1 MPSALPVSRPGD
13 LLRIRGARQHNLA
26 GLNLDIPKHR
36 LVVLT
41 GPSGSG
47 KSSLA
52 FDTVYAEGQ
61 RRYLESL
68 SAHARLHLER
78 LPAPAVDSI
87 EGLSPTLAVEQRHSG
102 GSGRSTLATSTEIHD
117 HLRVLFA
124 TNGTPHDPKTSRPLL
139 ASSPSQIV
147 DRLVHGFPGDFVI
160 LLAPLPAADPARLK
174 KEGFLRARRKG
185 KWLDLGSASGQE
197 DALELVVDRLQIL
210 APNRARLADS
220 VELALRL
227 GQGRLVV
234 AFATPDFSPVSGK
247 PDLILSS
254 EPEDPET
261 GYRAPHLTPR
271 HFSFNSPEGACPE
284 CSGLGVR
291 LSPDPAKVVPKRDLT
306 LDQGAIAPWNRAHP
320 RIRSYY
326 RNLGRDLAR
335 HLKVDP
341 ATPWSQ
347 WPQSARDFILHG
359 SQGKAFTLQTTQP
372 GRLVREKK
380 SFEGVLP
387 ELDRQMREASG
398 EAARNRLRRFFSP
411 GTCPSCRG
419 RRLHPN
425 ALLVTLG
432 GPPGQGHDIASLCQ
446 IPVSGVRQFLANLTP
461 PSGPLAHA
469 FDPLRQAVIHRLT
482 FLEKLGL
489 GYLTL
494 DRAMDTLSGGE
505 ARRARLASQ
514 LGGGLTG
521 VLYVLDEPSI
531 GLHPSDH
538 SRLLD
543 LLCALRDLG
552 NSLLVVEHDE
562 ETLRRADHLI
572 ELGPGAGSEGGKLVA
587 QGSPKEI
594 AADQNSLSGAFLS
607 GRRKISFPA
616 RRPAPLGRLALLGA
630 SAHNLKGVDLE
641 IPLGSFTCVTG
652 VSGSGKSTLIFDTL
666 APALLRKLQGPSAA
680 PEPGSYSSLT
690 GTETIV
696 RALVIDQTP
705 LARLSRSNPLTIL
718 GVFDEL
724 RKLFAALPASRA
736 RGFGPSRF
744 SFNVR
749 GGRCE
754 TCGGHGEITV
764 QLQLLPEAVAPCPT
778 CGGRRYNRETL
789 AVTYRGHSIADV
801 LDLSVERALQLFRA
815 IPPLA
820 SALEAL
826 QKVGLGYL
834 PIGQP
839 ADRLSGGEAQ
849 RVRLATAL
857 ASRTRGP
864 SFYLLDEPTTGLHLA
879 EVEKLLSVFFTL
891 CESGHTLVVVEH
903 HPDVIRHADH
913 IIDLGPGGGEAGG
926 RIVAQGAPMEV
937 ARCRESAT
945 GKILQ
950 GLL

>member
-1 MPSALPVSRPGD
+1 MSRTGD

-102 GSGRSTLATSTEIHD
+102 GTGRSTLATSTEIHD
-117 HLRVLFA
+117 HLRVLYA
-124 TNGTPHDPKTSRPLL
+124 TNGTPHDPKTGQPLL
-139 ASSPSQIV
+139 ASSPQQLV
-147 DRLVHGFPGDFVI
+147 DRLLSEHPGAFAI
-160 LLAPLPAADPARLK
+160 LLAPLPSADPARLK
-174 KEGFLRARRKG
+174 KEGFLRARRQG
-185 KWLDLGSASGQE
+185 KWIDLSSSTEAE
-197 DALELVVDRLQIL
+197 ALELVIDRLQIQE
-210 APNRARLADS
+210 ANRARLTDS
-220 VELALRL
+220 LELALRL
-227 GQGRLVV
+227 GQGRVML
-234 AFATPDFSPVSGK
+234 AFTSGDFFQPAGV
-247 PDLILSS
+247 PDLTLFT
-254 EPEDPET
+254 EAENHET
-261 GYRAPHLTPR
+261 GYRAPRLTPR
-271 HFSFNSPEGACPE
+271 HFSFNSPEGACPD
-284 CSGLGVR
+284 CSGLGIR
-291 LSPDPAKVVPKRDLT
+291 LAPDPARVVPNPELS
-306 LDQGAIAPWNRAHP
+306 LDKGAIAPWNRAHP

-326 RNLGRDLAR
+326 RTLGRDLAR
-335 HLKVDP
+335 HLGVDP
-341 ATPWSQ
+341 ITPWSQ
-347 WPQSARDFILHG
+347 WPAAARDFLLRG
-359 SQGKAFTLQTTQP
+359 SQGKAITLQATQG

-380 SFEGVLP
+380 PFEGILP
-387 ELDRQMREASG
+387 ELDRRMATASS
-398 EAARNRLRRFFSP
+398 EAARNRIRRFFSP
-411 GTCPSCRG
+411 GTCPSCHG
-419 RRLHPN
+419 QRLHRDT
-425 ALLVTLG
+425 LLVTLG
-432 GPPGQGHDIASLCQ
+432 GPPGRGHSIATLCQ
-446 IPVSGVRQFLANLTP
+446 LSVSAARKFLDQVSRP
-461 PSGPLAHA
+461 PGPSAHA
-469 FDPLRQAVIHRLT
+469 FDPLRQAVLHRLS

-494 DRAMDTLSGGE
+494 DRPMDTLSGGE
-505 ARRARLASQ
+505 ARRARLATQ

-531 GLHPSDH
+531 GLHPVDH

-543 LLCALRDLG
+543 LLGDLRDLG

-562 ETLRRADHLI
+562 ETLRRADYLI
-572 ELGPGAGSEGGKLVA
+572 ELGPGAGAEGGKLVA
-587 QGSPKEI
+587 QGTPKDI
-594 AADQNSLSGAFLS
+594 ASKENSLTGAFLS
-607 GRRKISFPA
+607 GRRRIHFP
-616 RRPAPLGRLALLGA
+616 RRTPPAMGKLILRGA
-630 SAHNLKGVDLE
+630 STHNLKGVDLE
-641 IPLGSFTCVTG
+641 IPIGSFTCITG

-666 APALLRKLQGPSAA
+666 APALQRHLQGPSAA
-680 PEPGSYSSLT
+680 PEPGSFASLEGANQLT
-690 GTETIV
+690 

-754 TCGGHGEITV
+754 TCGGHGEVAV

-778 CGGRRYNRETL
+778 CAGRRYNRETL
-789 AVTYRGHSIADV
+789 AITYRGHSIADV
-801 LDLSVERALQLFRA
+801 LDLSVDRALQLFRSH
-815 IPPLA
+815 PHLA

-826 QKVGLGYL
+826 QQVGLGYL

-839 ADRLSGGEAQ
+839 SDRLSGGEAQ

-864 SFYLLDEPTTGLHLA
+864 TLYLLDEPTTGLHLA
-879 EVEKLLSVFFTL
+879 EVERLLSVFFAL
-891 CESGHTLVVVEH
+891 CDSGHTLVVVEH

-913 IIDLGPGGGEAGG
+913 LVDLGPGGGENGG
-926 RIVAQGAPMEV
+926 RIVTQGTPAEV
-937 ARCRESAT
+937 ARCIESAT
-945 GKILQ
+945 GKILRD
-950 GLL
+950 LRK

>member
-1 MPSALPVSRPGD
+1 VSRPGD
-13 LLRIRGARQHNLA
+13 LLRIRGARQHNLSR
-26 GLNLDIPKHR
+26 LDLDIPKHR

-52 FDTVYAEGQ
+52 FDTIYAEGQ

-102 GSGRSTLATSTEIHD
+102 GSGRSTLATATEIHD
-117 HLRVLFA
+117 HLRVLYA
-124 TNGTPHDPKTSRPLL
+124 THGTPHDPKSGRPLL
-139 ASSPSQIV
+139 ASSPQQIV
-147 DRLVHGFPGDFVI
+147 DRLLREKPGTFAV
-160 LLAPLPAADPARLK
+160 LLAPLPSADPARLK
-174 KEGFLRARRKG
+174 KEGFLRARRQG
-185 KWLDLGSASGQE
+185 QWIDLAASTE
-197 DALELVVDRLQIL
+197 EEALELVIDRLQIQETG
-210 APNRARLADS
+210 RARLADS

-227 GQGRLVV
+227 GQGRLTV
-234 AFATPDFSPVSGK
+234 AFTSADFSQSSGQ
-247 PDLILSS
+247 PDLSLSS
-254 EPEDPET
+254 EPEDPQT
-261 GYRAPHLTPR
+261 GYRAPRLTPR

-291 LSPDPAKVVPKRDLT
+291 LAPDSAKIVPNPSLS
-306 LDQGAIAPWNRAHP
+306 LDKGAIAPWNRAHP

-335 HLKVDP
+335 HLGVE
-341 ATPWSQ
+341 ATTPWSG
-347 WPQSARDFILHG
+347 WPASAREFLLRG
-359 SQGKAFTLQTTQP
+359 SNGKSVTLQTAQP
-372 GRLVREKK
+372 GRLIREKK
-380 SFEGVLP
+380 PFEGILP
-387 ELDRQMREASG
+387 ELDRRMTEATSD
-398 EAARNRLRRFFSP
+398 AARQRIRRFFSP
-411 GTCPSCRG
+411 GICPSCRG
-419 RRLHPN
+419 RRLHPD

-432 GPPGQGHDIASLCQ
+432 GPPGRGHDIASLCQ
-446 IPVSGVRQFLANLTP
+446 LSISAARKFLEELSVPAG
-461 PSGPLAHA
+461 PSAHA
-469 FDPLRQAVIHRLT
+469 FDPLRRAVMHRLT

-494 DRAMDTLSGGE
+494 DRPMDTLSGGE
-505 ARRARLASQ
+505 ARRARLATQ

-543 LLCALRDLG
+543 LLAALRDLG

-572 ELGPGAGSEGGKLVA
+572 ELGPGAGTEGGRLVA

-594 AADQNSLSGAFLS
+594 ASTPASLTGAFLS
-607 GRRKISFPA
+607 GQRRISFPA
-616 RRPAPLGRLALLGA
+616 RHPASIGRLILRGA
-630 SAHNLKGVDLE
+630 SAHNLKQVDLE

-652 VSGSGKSTLIFDTL
+652 VSGSGKSTLVFDTL
-666 APALLRKLQGPSAA
+666 APALQRQLGGPASA
-680 PEPGSYSSLT
+680 PEPGSFRSLS
-690 GTETIV
+690 GAESLR
-696 RALVIDQTP
+696 RAVVIDQTP

-754 TCGGHGEITV
+754 TCGGHGEVTV

-801 LDLSVERALQLFRA
+801 LELSVDRALQLFRS
-815 IPPLA
+815 IPALA

-834 PIGQP
+834 PVGQP

-864 SFYLLDEPTTGLHLA
+864 SLYLLDEPTTGLHLA
-879 EVEKLLSVFFTL
+879 EVERLLSVFFAL
-891 CESGHTLVVVEH
+891 CDSGHTLVIVEH

-913 IIDLGPGGGEAGG
+913 VIDLGPGGGESGG
-926 RIVAQGAPMEV
+926 RIVAQGPPAAI
-937 ARCRESAT
+937 ARATASAT
-945 GKILQ
+945 GKVLRDLIK
-950 GLL
+950 

>member
-1 MPSALPVSRPGD
+1 MSRPGD

-26 GLNLDIPKHR
+26 RLDLDIPKHR

-102 GSGRSTLATSTEIHD
+102 GSGRSTLATATEIHD

-124 TNGTPHDPKTSRPLL
+124 TNGTPHDPKTGRPLL
-139 ASSPSQIV
+139 AASPSQIV
-147 DRLVHGFPGDFVI
+147 DRLLREQAGAFAV
-160 LLAPLPAADPARLK
+160 LLAPLTSADPVRLK
-174 KEGFLRARRKG
+174 KEGFLRARRQG
-185 KWLDLGSASGQE
+185 KWIDLSSSTEPE
-197 DALELVVDRLQIL
+197 DLELVVDRLQIQE
-210 APNRARLADS
+210 PGRARLADS

-227 GQGRLVV
+227 GQGRLIV
-234 AFATPDFSPVSGK
+234 AFTSADFSQAAGQ
-247 PDLILSS
+247 PDLTLSS
-254 EPEDPET
+254 EPEDPQT
-261 GYRAPHLTPR
+261 GYRAPRLTPR

-291 LSPDPAKVVPKRDLT
+291 LAPDPVKVVPNPALS
-306 LDQGAIAPWNRAHP
+306 LDKGAIAPWNRAHP

-335 HLKVDP
+335 HLGVDST
-341 ATPWSQ
+341 TPWSD
-347 WPQSARDFILHG
+347 WPSPAREFLLRG
-359 SQGKAFTLQTTQP
+359 SNGKSVNLQTTQP

-380 SFEGVLP
+380 PFEGVLP
-387 ELDRQMREASG
+387 ELDRRMTEAASD
-398 EAARNRLRRFFSP
+398 AARNRIRRFFSP

-419 RRLHPN
+419 RRLHPD

-432 GPPGQGHDIASLCQ
+432 GPPGRGHDIASLCQ
-446 IPVSGVRQFLANLTP
+446 LPISAARKFLHDLPAPVG
-461 PSGPLAHA
+461 PSAHA

-494 DRAMDTLSGGE
+494 DRPMDTLSGGE
-505 ARRARLASQ
+505 ARRARLATQ

-543 LLCALRDLG
+543 LLAALRDLG
-552 NSLLVVEHDE
+552 NTLLVVEHDE

-572 ELGPGAGSEGGKLVA
+572 ELGPGAGTEGGKLVA
-587 QGSPKEI
+587 QGTPREI
-594 AADQNSLSGAFLS
+594 ASQENSLTGSFLS

-616 RRPAPLGRLALLGA
+616 RRPTPLGHLLLRGA
-630 SAHNLKGVDLE
+630 SAHNLKNVDLK
-641 IPLGSFTCVTG
+641 IPLGAFTCVTG
-652 VSGSGKSTLIFDTL
+652 VSGSGKSTLVFDTL
-666 APALLRKLQGPSAA
+666 APALQRQLGDSSST
-680 PEPGSYSSLT
+680 PEPGSFSSLT
-690 GTETIV
+690 GAESIS

-801 LDLSVERALQLFRA
+801 LDLSVDRALQLFRA
-815 IPPLA
+815 IPSLA

-864 SFYLLDEPTTGLHLA
+864 SLYLLDEPTTGLHLA
-879 EVEKLLSVFFTL
+879 EVERLLSVFFAL

-913 IIDLGPGGGEAGG
+913 IVDLGPGGGESGG
-926 RIVAQGAPMEV
+926 RIVAQGTPAEL
-937 ARCRESAT
+937 ARCTESAT
-945 GKILQ
+945 GKILRE
-950 GLL
+950 LLR

>member
-1 MPSALPVSRPGD
+1 MSRPGD
-13 LLRIRGARQHNLA
+13 LLRIRGARQHNLSR
-26 GLNLDIPKHR
+26 LDLDIPKHR

-52 FDTVYAEGQ
+52 FDTIYAEGQ

-102 GSGRSTLATSTEIHD
+102 GSGRSTLATATEIHD
-117 HLRVLFA
+117 HLRVLYA
-124 TNGTPHDPKTSRPLL
+124 THGTPHDPKSGRPLL
-139 ASSPSQIV
+139 ASSPQQIV
-147 DRLVHGFPGDFVI
+147 DRLLREKPGTFAV
-160 LLAPLPAADPARLK
+160 LLAPLPSADPARLK
-174 KEGFLRARRKG
+174 KEGFLRARRQG
-185 KWLDLGSASGQE
+185 QWIDLAASTE
-197 DALELVVDRLQIL
+197 EEALELVIDRLQIQETG
-210 APNRARLADS
+210 RARLADS

-227 GQGRLVV
+227 GQGRLTV
-234 AFATPDFSPVSGK
+234 ALTSADFSQSSGQ
-247 PDLILSS
+247 PDLSLSS
-254 EPEDPET
+254 EPEDPQT
-261 GYRAPHLTPR
+261 GYRAPRLTPR

-291 LSPDPAKVVPKRDLT
+291 LAPDSAKIVPNPSLS
-306 LDQGAIAPWNRAHP
+306 LDKGAIAPWNRAHP

-335 HLKVDP
+335 HLGVE
-341 ATPWSQ
+341 ATTPWSG
-347 WPQSARDFILHG
+347 WPASAREFLLRG
-359 SQGKAFTLQTTQP
+359 SNGKSVILQTAQP

-380 SFEGVLP
+380 PFEGILP
-387 ELDRQMREASG
+387 ELDRRMTEATSD
-398 EAARNRLRRFFSP
+398 AARQRIRRFFSP
-411 GTCPSCRG
+411 GICPSCRG
-419 RRLHPN
+419 RRLHPD

-432 GPPGQGHDIASLCQ
+432 GPPGRGHDIASLCQ
-446 IPVSGVRQFLANLTP
+446 LPISAARKFLEELSVPAG
-461 PSGPLAHA
+461 PSAHA
-469 FDPLRQAVIHRLT
+469 FDPLRRAVMHRLT

-494 DRAMDTLSGGE
+494 DRPMDTLSGGE
-505 ARRARLASQ
+505 ARRARLATQ

-543 LLCALRDLG
+543 LLAALRDLG

-572 ELGPGAGSEGGKLVA
+572 ELGPGAGTEGGRLVA

-594 AADQNSLSGAFLS
+594 ASTPASLTGAFLS
-607 GRRKISFPA
+607 GQRRISFPA
-616 RRPAPLGRLALLGA
+616 RHPASIGSLILRGA
-630 SAHNLKGVDLE
+630 SAHNLKHVDLE

-652 VSGSGKSTLIFDTL
+652 VSGSGKSTLVFDTL
-666 APALLRKLQGPSAA
+666 APALQRQLGGSASA
-680 PEPGSYSSLT
+680 PEPGSFRSLS
-690 GTETIV
+690 GAESLR

-718 GVFDEL
+718 GVFDDL

-754 TCGGHGEITV
+754 TCGGHGEVTV

-801 LDLSVERALQLFRA
+801 LELSVDRALQLFRS
-815 IPPLA
+815 IPALA

-834 PIGQP
+834 PVGQP

-864 SFYLLDEPTTGLHLA
+864 SLYLLDEPTTGLHLA
-879 EVEKLLSVFFTL
+879 EVERLLSVFFAL
-891 CESGHTLVVVEH
+891 CDSGHTLVIVEH

-913 IIDLGPGGGEAGG
+913 VIDLGPGGGESGG
-926 RIVAQGAPMEV
+926 RIVAQGPPAAI
-937 ARCRESAT
+937 ARATASAT
-945 GKILQ
+945 GKVLRDLIK
-950 GLL
+950 

>member
-1 MPSALPVSRPGD
+1 MSRPGD
-13 LLRIRGARQHNLA
+13 LLRIRGARQHNLSR
-26 GLNLDIPKHR
+26 LDLDIPKHR

-52 FDTVYAEGQ
+52 FDTIYAEGQ

-102 GSGRSTLATSTEIHD
+102 GSGRSTLATATEIHD
-117 HLRVLFA
+117 HLRVLYA
-124 TNGTPHDPKTSRPLL
+124 THGTPHDPKSGRPLL
-139 ASSPSQIV
+139 ASSPQQIV
-147 DRLVHGFPGDFVI
+147 DRLLREKPGTFAV
-160 LLAPLPAADPARLK
+160 LLAPLPSADPARLK
-174 KEGFLRARRKG
+174 KEGFLRARRQG
-185 KWLDLGSASGQE
+185 QWIDLAASTE
-197 DALELVVDRLQIL
+197 EEALELVIDRLQIQETG
-210 APNRARLADS
+210 RARLADS

-227 GQGRLVV
+227 GQGRLTV
-234 AFATPDFSPVSGK
+234 AFTSADFSQFSGQ
-247 PDLILSS
+247 PDLSLSS
-254 EPEDPET
+254 EPEDPQT
-261 GYRAPHLTPR
+261 GYRAPRLTPR

-291 LSPDPAKVVPKRDLT
+291 LAPDSAKIVPNPSLS
-306 LDQGAIAPWNRAHP
+306 LDKGAIAPWNRAHP

-335 HLKVDP
+335 HLGVE
-341 ATPWSQ
+341 ATTPWSG
-347 WPQSARDFILHG
+347 WPASAREFLLRG
-359 SQGKAFTLQTTQP
+359 SNGKSVTLQTAQP
-372 GRLVREKK
+372 GRLIREKK
-380 SFEGVLP
+380 PFEGILP
-387 ELDRQMREASG
+387 ELDRRMTEATSD
-398 EAARNRLRRFFSP
+398 AARQRIRRFFSP
-411 GTCPSCRG
+411 GICPSCRG
-419 RRLHPN
+419 RRLHPD

-432 GPPGQGHDIASLCQ
+432 GPPGRGHDIASLCQ
-446 IPVSGVRQFLANLTP
+446 LSISAARKFLEELSVPAG
-461 PSGPLAHA
+461 PSAHA
-469 FDPLRQAVIHRLT
+469 FDPLRRAVMHRLT

-494 DRAMDTLSGGE
+494 DRPMDTLSGGE
-505 ARRARLASQ
+505 ARRARLATQ

-543 LLCALRDLG
+543 LLAALRDLG

-572 ELGPGAGSEGGKLVA
+572 ELGPGAGTEGGRLVA

-594 AADQNSLSGAFLS
+594 ASTPASLTGAFLS
-607 GRRKISFPA
+607 GQRRISFPA
-616 RRPAPLGRLALLGA
+616 RHPASIGRLILRGA
-630 SAHNLKGVDLE
+630 SAHNLKQVDLE

-652 VSGSGKSTLIFDTL
+652 VSGSGKSTLVFDTL
-666 APALLRKLQGPSAA
+666 APALQRQLGGSASA
-680 PEPGSYSSLT
+680 PEPGSFRSLS
-690 GTETIV
+690 GAESLR
-696 RALVIDQTP
+696 RAVVIDQTP

-754 TCGGHGEITV
+754 TCGGHGEVTV

-801 LDLSVERALQLFRA
+801 LELSVDRALQLFRS
-815 IPPLA
+815 IPALA

-834 PIGQP
+834 PVGQP

-864 SFYLLDEPTTGLHLA
+864 SLYLLDEPTTGLHLA
-879 EVEKLLSVFFTL
+879 EVERLLSVFFAL
-891 CESGHTLVVVEH
+891 CDSGHTLVIVEH

-913 IIDLGPGGGEAGG
+913 VIDLGPGGGESGG
-926 RIVAQGAPMEV
+926 RIVAQGPPAAI
-937 ARCRESAT
+937 ARATASAT
-945 GKILQ
+945 GKVLRDLIK
-950 GLL
+950 

>member
-1 MPSALPVSRPGD
+1 MSRTGD

-26 GLNLDIPKHR
+26 GINLDIPKHR

-117 HLRVLFA
+117 HLRVLYA
-124 TNGTPHDPKTSRPLL
+124 TNGTPHDPKTGRALL
-139 ASSPSQIV
+139 ASSPSQMV
-147 DRLVHGFPGDFVI
+147 DRLLHDYTGTFAV
-160 LLAPLPAADPARLK
+160 LLAPLDRADPARLK

-185 KWLDLGSASGQE
+185 KWIDLSSSSEGE
-197 DALELVVDRLQIL
+197 ALELVIDRLEIQEST
-210 APNRARLADS
+210 RARLADS
-220 VELALRL
+220 LELSVRL

-234 AFATPDFSPVSGK
+234 AFTAPDFSQPSGQ
-247 PDLILSS
+247 PDLLLSS

-261 GYRAPHLTPR
+261 GYRAPRLTPR
-271 HFSFNSPEGACPE
+271 HFSFNSPEGACPD
-284 CSGLGVR
+284 CSGLGIR
-291 LSPDPAKVVPKRDLT
+291 LAPDPNRVVPNPALSLEK
-306 LDQGAIAPWNRAHP
+306 GAVAPWNRAHP
-320 RIRSYY
+320 GIRAYY
-326 RNLGRDLAR
+326 RAVGRDLAR
-335 HLKVDP
+335 HLGIDP
-341 ATPWSQ
+341 GVPWSE
-347 WPQSARDFILHG
+347 WPDSARRFLLHG
-359 SQGKAFTLQTTQP
+359 SGGKPVVLQATRA

-380 SFEGVLP
+380 PFEGILP
-387 ELDRQMREASG
+387 ELDRRMASAVS
-398 EAARNRLRRFFSP
+398 EVARNRIRRFFSP

-419 RRLHPN
+419 LRLHPD

-432 GPPGQGHDIASLCQ
+432 GVPGQGHHLASLCQ
-446 IPVSGVRQFLANLTP
+446 LSVSTVKKFLEQLPKP
-461 PSGPLAHA
+461 PGPSAHA
-469 FDPLRQAVIHRLT
+469 FDPLRQAVVHRLS

-494 DRAMDTLSGGE
+494 DRPMDSLSGGE

-531 GLHPSDH
+531 GLHPADH

-543 LLCALRDLG
+543 LLGDLRDLG

-572 ELGPGAGSEGGKLVA
+572 ELGPGAGAQGGKVVA

-594 AADQNSLSGAFLS
+594 TFQENSLTGAFLS
-607 GRRKISFPA
+607 GRRRISFPP
-616 RRPAPLGRLALLGA
+616 RRPTSIGRLVLRGA
-630 SAHNLKGVDLE
+630 SAHNLKGIDLE
-641 IPLGSFTCVTG
+641 IPLGAFTCVTG
-652 VSGSGKSTLIFDTL
+652 VSGSGKSTLVFDTL
-666 APALLRKLQGPSAA
+666 APALQRHLQGPSAG
-680 PEPGSYSSLT
+680 PEPGSYSSLQGADPIT
-690 GTETIV
+690 RT
-696 RALVIDQTP
+696 LVIDQTP

-718 GVFDEL
+718 GVLDEL

-754 TCGGHGEITV
+754 TCGGHGEVAV
-764 QLQLLPEAVAPCPT
+764 QLQLLPEAVAPCPA
-778 CGGRRYNRETL
+778 CAGRRYNRETL

-801 LDLSVERALQLFRA
+801 LDLSVDRAFQLFRS
-815 IPPLA
+815 IPALA

-864 SFYLLDEPTTGLHLA
+864 SLYLLDEPTTGLHLA
-879 EVEKLLSVFFTL
+879 EVERLLSVFFAL

-913 IIDLGPGGGEAGG
+913 VVDLGPGGGEAGG
-926 RIVAQGAPMEV
+926 RIVAQGTPAEV
-937 ARCRESAT
+937 TRCIESAT
-945 GKILQ
+945 GQILRNFTR
-950 GLL
+950 

>member
-1 MPSALPVSRPGD
+1 MSRPGD

-26 GLNLDIPKHR
+26 RLDLDIPKHR

-102 GSGRSTLATSTEIHD
+102 GSARSTLATSTEIHD

-124 TNGTPHDPKTSRPLL
+124 TNGTPHDPQSGRPLL
-139 ASSPSQIV
+139 ASSPQQIV
-147 DRLVHGFPGDFVI
+147 DRLLRERAGSFAV
-160 LLAPLPAADPARLK
+160 LLAPLASADPVRLK

-185 KWLDLGSASGQE
+185 KWIELSNSKE
-197 DALELVVDRLQIL
+197 EEALELVIDRLEIL
-210 APNRARLADS
+210 ESGRARLTDS

-227 GQGRLVV
+227 GQGRLII
-234 AFATPDFSPVSGK
+234 AFTSADFSQPSSH
-247 PDLILSS
+247 PDLALSS
-254 EPEDPET
+254 EPEDPLT
-261 GYRAPHLTPR
+261 GYRAPRLTPR

-284 CSGLGVR
+284 CSGLGIR
-291 LSPDPAKVVPKRDLT
+291 LAPDPAKVVPNPSLS
-306 LDQGAIAPWNRAHP
+306 LDKGAIAPWNRAHP
-320 RIRSYY
+320 RIRTFY

-335 HLKVDP
+335 HLDVEST
-341 ATPWSQ
+341 TPWSD
-347 WPQSARDFILHG
+347 WPSPAREFLLRG
-359 SQGKAFTLQTTQP
+359 SNGKPVALQTTQP

-380 SFEGVLP
+380 PFEGVLP
-387 ELDRQMREASG
+387 ELDRRMTEASS
-398 EAARNRLRRFFSP
+398 EAARNRIRRFFSP

-419 RRLHPN
+419 RRLHPD

-446 IPVSGVRQFLANLTP
+446 LSIAAAHKFLSGLDAP
-461 PSGPLAHA
+461 AGPSAHA
-469 FDPLRQAVIHRLT
+469 FDPLRQAVLHRLT

-494 DRAMDTLSGGE
+494 DRPMESLSGGE
-505 ARRARLASQ
+505 ARRARLATQ

-543 LLCALRDLG
+543 LLAALRDLG

-572 ELGPGAGSEGGKLVA
+572 ELGPGAGAEGGQLVA
-587 QGSPKEI
+587 QGTPKEI
-594 AADQNSLSGAFLS
+594 AANPNSLTGAFLS
-607 GRRKISFPA
+607 GQRRISFPA
-616 RRPAPLGRLALLGA
+616 RQPVSLGKLILRGA
-630 SAHNLKGVDLE
+630 SAHNLKNVDLE

-666 APALLRKLQGPSAA
+666 APALQRQLGGQASAPPA
-680 PEPGSYSSLT
+680 GSFVSLS
-690 GTETIV
+690 GAESLS
-696 RALVIDQTP
+696 RALVIDQAP

-724 RKLFAALPASRA
+724 RKLFAALPAARA

-744 SFNVR
+744 SFNLR

-754 TCGGHGEITV
+754 TCGGHGEITI

-778 CGGRRYNRETL
+778 CSGRRYNRETL

-801 LDLSVERALQLFRA
+801 LDLSVDRALQLFRA
-815 IPPLA
+815 IPALA
-820 SALEAL
+820 SALAAL

-834 PIGQP
+834 PVGQP

-864 SFYLLDEPTTGLHLA
+864 SLYLLDEPTTGLHLA
-879 EVEKLLSVFFTL
+879 EVDKLLSVFFAL
-891 CESGHTLVVVEH
+891 CESGHTLLVVEH

-913 IIDLGPGGGEAGG
+913 IVDLGPGGGESGG
-926 RIVAQGAPMEV
+926 RIVAAGTPAEV
-937 ARCRESAT
+937 ARCPGSAT

>member
-1 MPSALPVSRPGD
+1 VSRPGD

-26 GLNLDIPKHR
+26 GLDLDIPKHR

-78 LPAPAVDSI
+78 LPAPAVDSM

-124 TNGTPHDPKTSRPLL
+124 TNGTPHDPKTGRPLL

-147 DRLVHGFPGDFVI
+147 DRLLRDHAGNFSV
-160 LLAPLPAADPARLK
+160 LLAPVPSADPVRLK
-174 KEGFLRARRKG
+174 KEGFLRARRQG
-185 KWLDLGSASGQE
+185 QWIDLGSATGEQE
-197 DALELVVDRLQIL
+197 GLELVVDRLQIQESS
-210 APNRARLADS
+210 RARLADS

-234 AFATPDFSPVSGK
+234 AFTSVDFAHPSGK
-247 PDLILSS
+247 PDLSLSS

-261 GYRAPHLTPR
+261 GYRAPRLTPR

-284 CSGLGVR
+284 CSGLGIR
-291 LSPDPAKVVPKRDLT
+291 LAPDPAKVVPHPELSLEK
-306 LDQGAIAPWNRAHP
+306 GAIAPWNRGHP
-320 RIRSYY
+320 RIRSFY
-326 RNLGRDLAR
+326 RSLGRDLAH
-335 HLKVDP
+335 HLGVEP
-341 ATPWSQ
+341 NTPWSK
-347 WPQSARDFILHG
+347 WPNSAQKFLLRG
-359 SQGKAFTLQTTQP
+359 SGGKAVVLQASHQ

-380 SFEGVLP
+380 PFEGILP
-387 ELDRQMREASG
+387 ELDRRMSTAAN
-398 EAARNRLRRFFSP
+398 EAARNRIRRFFSP

-419 RRLHPN
+419 HRLHPD
-425 ALLVTLG
+425 ALRVTLG
-432 GPPGQGHDIASLCQ
+432 GPPGRGHSIASLCQ
-446 IPVSGVRQFLANLTP
+446 LSVAAARRFLTDLP
-461 PSGPLAHA
+461 HPSGPSAHA
-469 FDPLRQAVIHRLT
+469 FDPLRQAVVHRLS

-494 DRAMDTLSGGE
+494 DRGMDTLSGGE
-505 ARRARLASQ
+505 ARRARLATQ

-572 ELGPGAGSEGGKLVA
+572 ELGPGAGVEGGKLVA
-587 QGSPKEI
+587 QGTPREI
-594 AADQNSLSGAFLS
+594 AAAENSLTGAFLS
-607 GRRKISFPA
+607 GRRKISFPT
-616 RRPAPLGRLALLGA
+616 RRPGSIGQLILRGA
-630 SAHNLKGVDLE
+630 SAHNLKGIDLK
-641 IPLGSFTCVTG
+641 IPLGAFTCVTG

-666 APALLRKLQGPSAA
+666 APALLRHLSGPSSA
-680 PEPGSYSSLT
+680 PEPGSFSSLE
-690 GTETIV
+690 GADQLS

-705 LARLSRSNPLTIL
+705 LARMSRSNPLTLL

-789 AVTYRGHSIADV
+789 GVSYRGHSIADV
-801 LDLSVERALQLFRA
+801 LDLSVDRALQLFRA
-815 IPPLA
+815 IPALA
-820 SALEAL
+820 AALEAL

-864 SFYLLDEPTTGLHLA
+864 SLYLLDEPTTGLHLA
-879 EVEKLLSVFFTL
+879 EVERLLSVFFAL

-926 RIVAQGAPMEV
+926 RIVAQGTPPEV
-937 ARCRESAT
+937 ARCAQSAT
-945 GKILQ
+945 GQVLRE
-950 GLL
+950 LTR